1 MLEQWNTGNPL
12 PDPIIPERRVAN
24 SHLKGERTTKVAKD
38 TKKNNSMSKIL
49 VFFVCFV
56 VKCKSCEEY
65 QPMKRNIFV
74 LFLTLLLIPAFTGAK
89 PNKTIEIQGIIGDF
103 APDGRIYEV
112 SGKLYKFDQDVT
124 IQSQDGTVLT
134 FADLKGGT
142 EIKIIGE
149 KIFDPKNKAKE
160 KIKYLRIIVLKK
172 H

>member
-1 MLEQWNTGNPL
+1 
-12 PDPIIPERRVAN
+12 
-24 SHLKGERTTKVAKD
+24 
-38 TKKNNSMSKIL
+38 
-49 VFFVCFV
+49 
-56 VKCKSCEEY
+56 
-65 QPMKRNIFV
+65 MKRNIFV

-112 SGKLYKFDQDVT
+112 SGKLYKFDQDIM
-124 IQSQDGTVLT
+124 IQGQDGTVLT